1 MVMTLTAVAMKAV
14 SQSYVSPSKIIRGGN
29 FDPFSYEW
37 IDTNYVSSLTGWKS
51 KIKICLKGKWSN
63 GWKVDWSVF
72 LMSKTL

>member
-37 IDTNYVSSLTGWKS
+37 IDTNYVSSLTG
-51 KIKICLKGKWSN
+51 
-63 GWKVDWSVF
+63 
-72 LMSKTL
+72 